1 MSRPSLIFFLLLTL
15 TLGSYGTVSSSPQKH
30 PSDHPLLAER
40 NTDSTSQ
47 KFSEE
52 ETPSKKRIENYFKE
66 LMRLSPRPVGSEK
79 LRECRLFLMG
89 TLKSFSL
96 DVWEES
102 FTADTPK
109 GPLPMA
115 NVIAQKNGRG
125 QGIIYL
131 GSHIDTKHIEGIEIM
146 GANDSGAS
154 TAALLELARVISEK
168 DTERTYRFIFFDG
181 EESIEEG
188 MTEIDGLYG
197 SKYHVLKLQQEENI
211 SDVRAMILLDMM
223 GDKDLAINRDYKS
236 SQDLWRLFVSCC
248 QQLGYGDIARGPAT
262 SMYDDHVPFLQ
273 AGIRSLDIIDF
284 SYGPENSYWHTEEDT
299 ADKVSIESMYEITQV
314 VLCMI
319 DSLDGK

>member
-1 MSRPSLIFFLLLTL
+1 MRRPSLIFFLLLAL
-15 TLGSYGTVSSSPQKH
+15 TLGGYLIVSAGPEKY

-40 NTDSTSQ
+40 DTDSTSQ
-47 KFSEE
+47 KFSERD
-52 ETPSKKRIENYFKE
+52 TPSKKRIENYFKE

-109 GPLPMA
+109 GPFPMA

-154 TAALLELARVISEK
+154 TAALLELARVISDK
-168 DTERTYRFIFFDG
+168 DTELTYRFIFFDG

-197 SKYHVLKLQQEENI
+197 SKYHVLKLRQEENI

-223 GDKDLAINRDYKS
+223 GDKDLAINRDYNS
-236 SQDLWRLFVSCC
+236 SQDLWRLFASCC
-248 QQLGYGDIARGPAT
+248 QRLEYGDIARGPAT
-262 SMYDDHVPFLQ
+262 SMYDDHVPFLE
-273 AGIRSLDIIDF
+273 AGIPALDIIDF
-284 SYGPENSYWHTEEDT
+284 SYGPDNSYWHTEEDT
-299 ADKVSIESMYEITQV
+299 ADKVSVENMFKITQV

-319 DSLDGK
+319 DTLDGN